1 MDAADVLALLDGVQ
15 AAAADSEPEAEAAE
29 AQPRSAADILRL
41 LDDPLAPGRPLVA
54 HLSRPSGFGVKT
66 HTPRLCILYENI
78 DNAFNNVGNEV
89 IDIFLLQHTRHKNL

>member
-41 LDDPLAPGRPLVA
+41 LDDPLAPGRPLARDRQGREVA
-54 HLSRPSGFGVKT
+54 LRNRQERSRRAVSGKQRNAMV
-66 HTPRLCILYENI
+66 HICPR
-78 DNAFNNVGNEV
+78 
-89 IDIFLLQHTRHKNL
+89 

>member
-41 LDDPLAPGRPLVA
+41 LDDPLAPRPLARGYKGRELALRNRQQKSQRAV
-54 HLSRPSGFGVKT
+54 SGKQRNAMV
-66 HTPRLCILYENI
+66 HICPR
-78 DNAFNNVGNEV
+78 
-89 IDIFLLQHTRHKNL
+89 

>member
-41 LDDPLAPGRPLVA
+41 LDDPLAPRPLARGYKGRELALRNRNQKNKRAV
-54 HLSRPSGFGVKT
+54 SGKQRNAMV
-66 HTPRLCILYENI
+66 HICPR
-78 DNAFNNVGNEV
+78 
-89 IDIFLLQHTRHKNL
+89 

>member
-41 LDDPLAPGRPLVA
+41 LDDPLAPGRPLARDHRGREVA
-54 HLSRPSGFGVKT
+54 LRNRQLKSLRAVSGKQRNAMV
-66 HTPRLCILYENI
+66 HICPR
-78 DNAFNNVGNEV
+78 
-89 IDIFLLQHTRHKNL
+89 